1 MAFGMRMIISIVIV
15 VTVLFNNM
23 SVLRGGAG
31 VDCEMISSLTGQP
44 GRRY

>member
-1 MAFGMRMIISIVIV
+1 MAFGMQMIISMIVIV

-31 VDCEMISSLTGQP
+31 VDCEMISPDRTA
-44 GRRY
+44 